1 MSMNILFEGVS
12 FLDLEQHN
20 DERGF
25 FTEIARLKENSFFKE
40 GVLQVSHSFVNKG
53 IVKGWHSH
61 KIQTQW
67 NYVISGIIEVE
78 LIDLRENSNTY
89 LNKVSFIVNPRTKPI
104 IYKFD
109 KMIGHKYKVIKDLN
123 IIYFTSGIYD
133 LNDEIRHPIT
143 MF

>member
-1 MSMNILFEGVS
+1 MDILFEGIS
-12 FLDLEQHN
+12 FYDLKPHK

-25 FTEIARLKENSFFKE
+25 FMEIGRLEENNFFKE
-40 GVLQVSHSFVNKG
+40 GVLQVSHSYVN
-53 IVKGWHSH
+53 IRIEKGWHSH

-78 LIDLRENSNTY
+78 LIDLRVNSKTY
-89 LNKVSFIVNPRTKPI
+89 LNKVCFTANPKLKPI

-109 KMIGHKYKVIKDLN
+109 KMIGHRYRVIKELN
-123 IIYFTSGIYD
+123 IVYFTSGVYD
-133 LNDEIRHPIT
+133 LNDEIRHPLN

>member
-1 MSMNILFEGVS
+1 MDILFEGIS
-12 FLDLEQHN
+12 FYDLKPHK

-25 FTEIARLKENSFFKE
+25 FMEIGRLEENNFFKE
-40 GVLQVSHSFVNKG
+40 GVLQVSHSYVNTG
-53 IVKGWHSH
+53 IEKGWHSH

-78 LIDLRENSNTY
+78 LIDLRVNSKTY
-89 LNKVSFIVNPRTKPI
+89 LNKVCFTINPKLKPT

-109 KMIGHKYKVIKDLN
+109 KMIGHRYRVIKELN
-123 IIYFTSGIYD
+123 IVYFTSGVYD
-133 LNDEIRHPIT
+133 LNDEIRHPLN

>member
-1 MSMNILFEGVS
+1 MNVLIEGIS
-12 FLDLEQHN
+12 ILDLKPHK

-25 FTEIARLKENSFFKE
+25 FSEIGRLEENIFFKE
-40 GVLQVSHSFVNKG
+40 GVLQVSHSYVNKG
-53 IVKGWHSH
+53 IEKGWHSH

-89 LNKVSFIVNPRTKPI
+89 LNKVSFTVNPKLKPI

-109 KMIGHKYKVIKDLN
+109 KMIGHRYRVIEDLN
-123 IIYFTSGIYD
+123 IIYFTSGVYD
-133 LNDEIRHPIT
+133 LNDEIRHPLN